1 MKKNILVFLFSSLIA
16 TGAFAQDDL
25 LKQLQAETPPPKNEP
40 VLATFKGNKIIN
52 IQTNETVKKKNL
64 DIRINHLFGNIG
76 RESGGS
82 FHNLYGFDQS
92 QDIRIGAHYGI
103 TDRLMTG
110 FSRSKRQENL
120 ELLLKFKAL
129 EQTTNHKIP
138 IGITLYGNTT
148 YSTKASELVQKDLH
162 RITYFGEIIVT
173 RKFSPKFSMGIAAGY
188 LHRNVVGPNDENDN
202 INLSGGFRWKFTPS
216 ASFIVDYSHTLGREK
231 FKELNDVFDVAGAG
245 IEIETGGHVFS
256 VMFTNASGILE
267 NDFLVHTDDNWETG
281 GINFSFIISR
291 MFKF

>member
-148 YSTKASELVQKDLH
+148 YSTKASELVQKTFIELLILE
-162 RITYFGEIIVT
+162 RSLWT

-245 IEIETGGHVFS
+245 IEIETEG
-256 VMFTNASGILE
+256 TY
-267 NDFLVHTDDNWETG
+267 FL
-281 GINFSFIISR
+281 SCLR
-291 MFKF
+291 MHQGFLKMTSL

>member
-1 MKKNILVFLFSSLIA
+1 MKKNITLIFFLLLSTVA
-16 TGAFAQDDL
+16 VYGQDDL

-52 IQTNETVKKKNL
+52 IQTNETVKKNNL

-76 RESGGS
+76 KKSGGS
-82 FHNLYGFDQS
+82 FHDLYGFDQS

-120 ELLLKFKAL
+120 ELLIKYKAL

-138 IGITLYGNTT
+138 IGITLYGNAT
-148 YSTKASELVQKDLH
+148 YSTKSDVLIDKDIH
-162 RITYFGEIIVT
+162 RLTYFGELILT
-173 RKFSPKFSMGIAAGY
+173 RKFSPKFSMVVAAGY
-188 LHRNVVGPNDENDN
+188 LHRNLVGPYDENDN
-202 INLSGGFRWKFTPS
+202 VSLSGGFRWKFTPS
-216 ASFIVDYSHTLGREK
+216 TSFIADFAHTFGREK
-231 FKELNDVFDVAGAG
+231 MKDISDIYDVAGAG
-245 IEIETGGHVFS
+245 IEIETGGHVFTIM
-256 VMFTNASGILE
+256 VTNASGILE
-267 NDFLVHTDDNWETG
+267 NDFLVNTQDSWEKG
-281 GINFSFIISR
+281 GIKFSFIISR

>member
-1 MKKNILVFLFSSLIA
+1 MKKNIPAILFFLLLSSSL
-16 TGAFAQDDL
+16 FAQDDL
-25 LKQLQAETPPPKNEP
+25 LKQLQAEAPAPKKEA

-52 IQTNETVKKKNL
+52 VQTNETVKKNNL
-64 DIRINHLFGNIG
+64 DIRINHLFGSIG
-76 RESGGS
+76 KESGGT

-120 ELLLKFKAL
+120 ELLLKFKLL
-129 EQTTNHKIP
+129 EQTTNQKVP

-148 YSTKASELVQKDLH
+148 YSTKDDILIEKDVH
-162 RITYFGEIIVT
+162 RLTYFGQIIFT
-173 RKFSPKFSMGIAAGY
+173 RKFSPKFSLDVAGGF
-188 LHRNVVGPNDENDN
+188 LHRNYVLYNDESDVMNV
-202 INLSGGFRWKFTPS
+202 SGGFRWKFTPS
-216 ASFIVDYSHTLGREK
+216 ASFIADYSHTFGRDA
-231 FKELNDVFDVAGAG
+231 FKKNVDVYDVAGAG

-256 VMFTNASGILE
+256 IMFTNASGILE
-267 NDFLVHTDDNWETG
+267 NDFMVNTEDSWSKG
-281 GINFSFIISR
+281 GMKFSFIISR